1 MWEGLRRPSS
11 GSRRFSARSAVWGA
25 NRDVQPP
32 PALSQSMRCV
42 SAALIVLCGA
52 TVLMLGT
59 ACVRQPAEVVTCPQ
73 VTSPYSASDVMLR
86 LQAFDQRQ
94 RALRL
99 PQGKVVTA
107 PAECSVGDALELLT
121 RQSAPIS
128 SAPITAFKA
137 VHVGQAHLYSHPP
150 CGGEVCM
157 KGFDVDITV
166 TDGCQMLPPSEVIKL
181 VVTPASY
188 PQGQTPP
195 APRSA
200 AAKLT
205 TVARYVQV
213 FGDQVDLPPD
223 QLVWAV
229 LVDEPLP
236 PTQDTTLHVWYVI
249 AIDACTNWRSAGGST
264 ATVPSGWSSLV
275 DLSDH

>member
-1 MWEGLRRPSS
+1 VVLGTSNPVSRSS
-11 GSRRFSARSAVWGA
+11 FDLTIKPIVMFSR
-25 NRDVQPP
+25 P

-42 SAALIVLCGA
+42 SAALIVLNGA
-52 TVLMLGT
+52 AVLLLGA
-59 ACVRQPAEVVTCPQ
+59 ACVTHQAEVVTCPQ

-86 LQAFDQRQ
+86 LQRWDQRQ

-99 PQGKVVTA
+99 PLGKVVLA
-107 PAECSVGDALELLT
+107 PVECSAGDALELLT
-121 RQSAPIS
+121 SQSAPKG

-137 VHVGQAHLYSHPP
+137 VKVGQAHLYSHPA

-157 KGFDVDITV
+157 MGFDADITV
-166 TDGCQMLPPSEVIKL
+166 TDGCQMLPAAEVLKQ
-181 VVTPASY
+181 VVTPTSY

-205 TVARYVQV
+205 TVTRYAQV

-223 QLVWAV
+223 ELVWVV
-229 LVDEPLP
+229 LVDEPQP
-236 PTQDTTLHVWYVI
+236 PTQDPTQHVWYYTAV
-249 AIDACTNWRSAGGST
+249 DACTNWRSFGGSN
-264 ATVPSGWSSLV
+264 ATVPSGWSSVV
-275 DLSDH
+275 DLSDS